1 MTEVK
6 SIHTM
11 VQFESLVQRQQTQQ
25 RTEATALLKMS
36 VSIGYPSSIFCE
48 YILYQKGLP
57 STECQG
63 MDVSFSLLLPLQS
76 WCLSPFSSHPSLT
89 EPLLM
94 SSAPYLWLFC
104 GYGEIPETKQYILIG
119 KKNSLIS
126 AL

>member
-63 MDVSFSLLLPLQS
+63 MDVSFSLLLPPSLDAFP
-76 WCLSPFSSHPSLT
+76 LSPPTHHSQNPYSWVQPLIYGISVAMGKFQKPS
-89 EPLLM
+89 
-94 SSAPYLWLFC
+94 
-104 GYGEIPETKQYILIG
+104 
-119 KKNSLIS
+119 NIS
-126 AL
+126 